1 MNLFEQL
8 VDQAMRSQPQLAPLR
23 VVVEKELLHHDIL
36 REMSRAGFL
45 KDLTFIGGTCLRACY
60 GSQRLSEDLD
70 FTGGADFTREGL
82 AELGKVLVASPGGC
96 ALDY

>member
-23 VVVEKELLHHDIL
+23 MVVEKELLHHDIL

-45 KDLTFIGGTCLRACY
+45 KDLTFIGVPAC
-60 GSQRLSEDLD
+60 GPVMAHS
-70 FTGGADFTREGL
+70 A
-82 AELGKVLVASPGGC
+82 
-96 ALDY
+96 

>member
-1 MNLFEQL
+1 MTIRDF
-8 VDQAMRSQPQLAPLR
+8 
-23 VVVEKELLHHDIL
+23 VVMQRKSLCKSLTGHYCLHHDIL

-45 KDLTFIGGTCLRACY
+45 KNLTFIGGTCLRACY